1 MARELPKVYEPQQV
15 ESQIY
20 EMWESNGYFRPG
32 KNRDAKPFTIV
43 MPPPNVTGQLH
54 MGHAMDATLQDTLIR
69 FKRMQGYNALWLP
82 GVDHAGIAT
91 QIKVE
96 EELRKE
102 GLTRYDLGREKFL
115 EKVWDWKHKYG
126 NRIVQ
131 QQKKLGASCD
141 WERARFTMDEG
152 CSSAVREVFVSLY
165 EKGLIYKGSR
175 IINWCPHCV
184 TALSDAEVE
193 YVDKPGHLWHIRYPL
208 VDGSGDV
215 VVATTRPETMLGDTG
230 VCVNPNDDRYSHIVG
245 KKVMLPLVNKEIPIV
260 ADD

>member
-1 MARELPKVYEPQQV
+1 MPKELPKTYEPKAV
-15 ESQIY
+15 EARLYQF
-20 EMWESNGYFRPG
+20 WQDNGYFHTE
-32 KNRDAKPFTIV
+32 RDPDKKPFTIV

-54 MGHAMDATLQDTLIR
+54 MGHAMDAAMQDVLIR
-69 FKRMQGYNALWLP
+69 FKRMQGYAALWVP

-91 QIKVE
+91 QIRVE

-102 GLTRYDLGREKFL
+102 GLSRYDLGRERFL

-126 NRIVQ
+126 NRIVE

-152 CSSAVREVFVSLY
+152 CSKAVREVFVNLY
-165 EKGLIYKGSR
+165 EQGLIYKGSR

-193 YVDKPGHLWHIRYPL
+193 YVDKPGSLWHIRYPL
-208 VDGSGDV
+208 ADGMGEV
-215 VVATTRPETMLGDTG
+215 VVATTRPETMLGDSG
-230 VCVNPNDDRYSHIVG
+230 VCVNPKDER
-245 KKVMLPLVNKEIPIV
+245 
-260 ADD
+260 

>member
-1 MARELPKVYEPQQV
+1 MRKELPKVYEPQEV
-15 ESQIY
+15 ESRIY
-20 EMWESNGYFRPG
+20 ETWEKNGCFRGHRAPE
-32 KNRDAKPFTIV
+32 RKPFTIV

-54 MGHAMDATLQDTLIR
+54 MGHAMDSTLQDILIR
-69 FKRMQGYNALWLP
+69 FKRMQGYAALWVP
-82 GVDHAGIAT
+82 GTDHAGIAT

-96 EELRKE
+96 EELRTKE

-115 EKVWDWKHKYG
+115 DRVWEWKRQYG
-126 NRIVQ
+126 GRIVQ

-152 CSSAVREVFVSLY
+152 CSKAVRETFCELY

-193 YVDKPGHLWHIRYPL
+193 YQDKPGSFWHIRYPIA
-208 VDGSGDV
+208 GRR
-215 VVATTRPETMLGDTG
+215 AAM
-230 VCVNPNDDRYSHIVG
+230 
-245 KKVMLPLVNKEIPIV
+245 
-260 ADD
+260 